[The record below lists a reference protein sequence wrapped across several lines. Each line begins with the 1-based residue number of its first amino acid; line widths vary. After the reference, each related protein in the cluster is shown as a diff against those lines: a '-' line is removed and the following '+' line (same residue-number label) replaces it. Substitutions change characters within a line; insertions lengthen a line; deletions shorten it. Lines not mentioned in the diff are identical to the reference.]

1 MNSENLDFMTD
12 DDIDYSNLSED
23 VLKQLALDDELFI
36 ATSALV
42 ELRLRKSVVAA
53 MVAYK
58 ILSKSK
64 GDKYLQATALSVLF
78 DTSREQ
84 AINFML
90 QEVPSSEPYILNSIM
105 ELMIENKA
113 DFQSVPASLLANIV
127 NKRLQELE
135 GSTKLPTLEVRN
147 SFLEMY
153 RHIQN
158 IQTSTV

>member
-1 MNSENLDFMTD
+1 MNRENLDFMTD
-12 DDIDYSNLSED
+12 DDIDYSTLSED
-23 VLKQLALDDELFI
+23 VLKELALDDELFI

-42 ELRLRKSVVAA
+42 ELRLRKSVAA
-53 MVAYK
+53 PMLAYQ

-90 QEVPSSEPYILNSIM
+90 QEAPSSEPYILNSIM

-113 DFQSVPASLLANIV
+113 DFESIPASLLANIV

-135 GSTKLPTLEVRN
+135 NSTKFPTLEVRN
-147 SFLEMY
+147 SFLDMY
-153 RHIQN
+153 GQIQS